1 MFKSIQ
7 GESVEK
13 INIWA
18 LDLEGNLFDLF
29 YLDTLITKKQYIYL
43 LSTCIYKHIL
53 VTILNSL

>member
-29 YLDTLITKKQYIYL
+29 YLDTLIYIYL
-43 LSTCIYKHIL
+43 VLVYTNIY
-53 VTILNSL
+53 